1 MAQVGK
7 ARPLQVA
14 RATPGPWFSKME
26 IDQDIQYMALST
38 FHCISLYFIASH
50 EARFRF
56 PFSTDGTLTTQEW
69 RKFCA
74 SFSQRG
80 SLEFLSY
87 HTRCK
92 QEAESPDV
100 SFILSYFIFLLCI

>member
-74 SFSQRG
+74 SFHNEDPLNSFHIT
-80 SLEFLSY
+80 LDANK
-87 HTRCK
+87 K
-92 QEAESPDV
+92 QNLRMCHS
-100 SFILSYFIFLLCI
+100 S